1 MSCRLLLDQAVKSV
15 WLLNPNKMKRL
26 YFFAILSCFAL
37 MSCDAVLHMS
47 YSVENKT
54 KGDIYLF
61 IPNYSIQGPYET
73 YGKSKDTVLHLKPN
87 ENVIVGRGTKID
99 FPWGTKNIYRE
110 NPGKCGIER
119 INADSTIRFGCTKE
133 EWKYKRKT
141 STLIIK

>member
-1 MSCRLLLDQAVKSV
+1 
-15 WLLNPNKMKRL
+15 
-26 YFFAILSCFAL
+26 

-73 YGKSKDTVLHLKPN
+73 YGKPN
-87 ENVIVGRGTKID
+87 ENVIVGGGTKID

-119 INADSTIRFGCTKE
+119 IDADSTIRFGCTKE